1 MCDILF
7 VRSREA
13 RPTSVPPKIELW
25 GDSQHCCPPSQNFG
39 GDSPSLPPMIYATVS
54 DSINL
59 RLIVGCILTISK
71 VILTYFA
78 PEILNRTHILLLGG
92 QGQRPG
98 LVLALPVG
106 DQFATMTWLT
116 VIL

>member
-1 MCDILF
+1 MTPRF
-7 VRSREA
+7 QA
-13 RPTSVPPKIELW
+13 
-25 GDSQHCCPPSQNFG
+25 G
-39 GDSPSLPPMIYATVS
+39 MS

-59 RLIVGCILTISK
+59 RLIVALTISK

-78 PEILNRTHILLLGG
+78 PELLNRTHILRVGG

-106 DQFATMTWLT
+106 DQFDTMTWLT